1 MSLIKQTQLLIIG
14 AGPYGLAAARLAQIS
29 GLDYLVSGLCMGFW
43 KKHMSAGMKL
53 RTNCDWGES
62 SELEHFLQQRE
73 LAFGQ
78 ISPVPR
84 EFFIDFV
91 ETTAKSQQLNWT
103 PGQVAQVNYEQDI
116 FKCIMDNGDVICAQ
130 NILVA
135 TGYYDYRFIPTELA
149 AIFPEERRIHTADC
163 TDLSKFA
170 NQRCLIVG
178 GRQSA
183 FETAAL
189 LVASHAES
197 VELVFRHAR
206 PEFVRSDWSWAD
218 KYMQRTRTQPGWW
231 REYPAE
237 EKNAI
242 NQRFWHDGRLQL
254 ENWLEQPVTH
264 KKISHYP
271 DTAIVGC
278 APQADGALQVTLS
291 GDQKIFVDQVIC
303 ATGYRPDVQ
312 KIPFIADGNIFS
324 KMEIKNGLPELNDA
338 LESNIP
344 GLYFTGIHGVND
356 FGPFLF
362 FVAGSTAA
370 AEIVINSIESHINA
384 K

>member
-1 MSLIKQTQLLIIG
+1 MSLIKRTQLLIIG
-14 AGPYGLAAARLAQIS
+14 AGPYGLAAARLAKIRE
-29 GLDYLVSGLCMGFW
+29 LDYLVSGSCMSFW
-43 KKHMSAGMKL
+43 KQHMPPGMNL
-53 RTNCDWGES
+53 RTTCDWGES
-62 SELEHFLQQRE
+62 SELEHFLQQRQLTFE
-73 LAFGQ
+73 Q

-91 ETTAKSQQLNWT
+91 ETTAKSEQLNWT
-103 PGQVAQVNYEQDI
+103 LGQVAQVNYEQDI
-116 FKCIMDNGDVICAQ
+116 YKCVMDNGDVICAQ

-149 AIFPEERRIHTADC
+149 AIFPEEQRIHTADC
-163 TDLSKFA
+163 ADLSKFS

-189 LVASHAES
+189 LASHAES
-197 VELVFRHAR
+197 VELVYRHAR
-206 PEFVRSDWSWAD
+206 PEFVRSDWTWTD
-218 KYMQRTRTQPGWW
+218 EHMQRTRTQPGWW
-231 REYPAE
+231 RKYPAE
-237 EKNAI
+237 EKQVI

-254 ENWLEQPVTH
+254 EDSLEQSVTH
-264 KKISHYP
+264 KKISHNP
-271 DTAIVGC
+271 DTTIVGC
-278 APQADGALQVTLS
+278 VPQADGSLQVSLS
-291 GDQKIFVDQVIC
+291 GDRTIFVDQVIC

-312 KIPFIADGNIFS
+312 KIPFIADGNILN
-324 KMEIKNGLPELNDA
+324 KMEIKNSLPELSDA

-370 AEIVINSIESHINA
+370 AEIVINSIESQINA

>member
-1 MSLIKQTQLLIIG
+1 MSIIKRTQLLIIG
-14 AGPYGLAAARLAQIS
+14 AGPYGLAAAKLAKIR
-29 GLDYLVSGLCMGFW
+29 GMDYLVSGLCMSFW
-43 KKHMSAGMKL
+43 KQHMPEGMKL
-53 RTNCDWGES
+53 RTQCDWGTN
-62 SELEHFLQQRE
+62 SELEQFLQQRQ
-73 LAFGQ
+73 LTLGQ
-78 ISPVPR
+78 ISPISR

-103 PGQVAQVNYEQDI
+103 PGQVTQVNHEQGI
-116 FKCIMDNGDVICAQ
+116 FKCVMDNGDVICAQ

-149 AIFPEERRIHTADC
+149 AIFPQECHIHTADC
-163 TDLSKFA
+163 TNFSQFDH
-170 NQRCLIVG
+170 QRCLIVG

-183 FETAAL
+183 FETATL
-189 LVASHAES
+189 LTTHAKS
-197 VELVFRHAR
+197 VELVYRHAR
-206 PEFVRSDWSWAD
+206 PEFVRSDWSWVD
-218 KYMQRTRTQPGWW
+218 EYMDRTRTRPGWW
-231 REYPAE
+231 REHPAE
-237 EKNAI
+237 EKKAI

-254 ENWLEQPVTH
+254 ENWLEQPVIN
-264 KKISHYP
+264 KKINHYS
-271 DTAIVGC
+271 DTTIVGC
-278 APQADGALQVTLS
+278 VAQEDGAMQVTLS
-291 GDQKIFVDQVIC
+291 GDQKIIVDQVIC

-312 KIPFIADGNIFS
+312 NIPFLATGNTLNRMDIN
-324 KMEIKNGLPELNDA
+324 NGLPALSDA

-370 AEIVINSIESHINA
+370 AEVVINSIEAHVID